1 MAYTPVLMIITATIS
16 IALIY
21 YRRWERMAL
30 YGNAVT
36 LAGTQGVGGTAVKQ
50 TAGIPHT
57 FIPVSVTS

>member
-36 LAGTQGVGGTAVKQ
+36 LAGTHKASAAQL
-50 TAGIPHT
+50 
-57 FIPVSVTS
+57 